1 MCDVI
6 CNDISSIETFTL
18 QSMWIRTNGFKGAM
32 LLSLNVDD
40 WNGTCYG
47 TNETFPLT
55 RTISKVLFKESDK

>member
-1 MCDVI
+1 MSV
-6 CNDISSIETFTL
+6 L
-18 QSMWIRTNGFKGAM
+18 QSTWIRANGFKGAM
-32 LLSLNVDD
+32 ILSLNVDD

>member
-1 MCDVI
+1 MCNVTY
-6 CNDISSIETFTL
+6 NDISSIEMFAL

-32 LLSLNVDD
+32 ILSLNVDD

>member
-1 MCDVI
+1 MYEHSMIKVL
-6 CNDISSIETFTL
+6 TFVL
-18 QSMWIRTNGFKGAM
+18 QSAWIRTNGFKGAM
-32 LLSLNVDD
+32 ILSLNVDD

>member
-1 MCDVI
+1 MCNVTYNNI
-6 CNDISSIETFTL
+6 NLIETFVL
-18 QSMWIRTNGFKGAM
+18 QNMWIRTNGFKGAM
-32 LLSLNVDD
+32 ILSLNVDD